1 MDTVRYE
8 LRPAG
13 FSERLIAYLI
23 DTLPFVVGAAAAMW
37 AWRAV
42 LDRAASLAVMAADM
56 AIWLLLSAAWQFLGT
71 IGGATPG
78 KALMGLRVVRA
89 DGSAPGVWRAFVRA
103 AAWLVLSTPL
113 ANFGYWMALFNPRT
127 RTLHDYLAETYVV
140 EYGPRRSN
148 GALAFLLAALAC
160 VGLWSLQYWINEIRP
175 RPKDVFAVLA
185 ADNGLMVIAQIEEEY
200 KRKNGTYTNSLD
212 DLAQASGD
220 PVLFRSAL
228 LDVFRP
234 RPFRIEAG
242 NVGWRVTAAAK
253 DRRGT
258 LVTRRGP

>member
-1 MDTVRYE
+1 METAAYE

-23 DTLPFVVGAAAAMW
+23 DTLPFAIAAAATMW
-37 AWRAV
+37 VWSGV
-42 LDRAASLAVMAADM
+42 LGRGASLAAMEADAALWIGLM
-56 AIWLLLSAAWQFLGT
+56 SAWQFFGT

-89 DGSAPGVWRAFVRA
+89 DGSPPGAARALART
-103 AAWLVLSTPL
+103 AAWLFLSTPL
-113 ANFGYWMALFNPRT
+113 ANFGFWMALFNPRT
-127 RTLHDYLAETYVV
+127 RALHDFIAGTYVV

-148 GALAFLLAALAC
+148 GALAFLLAAGSAI
-160 VGLWSLQYWINEIRP
+160 GLWVLQYWVNLVRP
-175 RPKDVFAVLA
+175 RPNDVYAVLK
-185 ADNGLMVIAQIEEEY
+185 ADNGLWVIAEIEEAY
-200 KRKNGTYTNSLD
+200 KSRHGTYTDSLD

-220 PVLFRSAL
+220 PALFRSAL

-234 RPFRIEAG
+234 APFRIQAG
-242 NVGWRVTAAAK
+242 SAGWRVTAAAK

-258 LVTRRGP
+258 IVTRRGP